1 MKSRCFPVMLS
12 VVALSVVAA
21 CDGGSSGAD
30 PTPTSTQTTTKAP
43 DVTEHESGPESPI
56 TYGLQVPRGATQL
69 GPLIRYRSARL
80 IAAFLPE
87 LKAAQAQK
95 DAEARDKEAEQ
106 ASEGTPPTPTTP
118 TPDIRPS
125 DDTFKL
131 LEDRPKPDSA
141 ISLMRIDG
149 SPSDV
154 VRRMLSQIAALLPDS
169 GVSTDNLGDYCS
181 SKERRITSCRLA
193 ISGIASGDREIRVVM
208 TVDPGSI
215 STRTSGPS
223 DLTRPVMTVSVE
235 YVGEPRKGQLSQ
247 ESTSL
252 DGVKGIDSSPDKSG
266 LIWPKMDEDAPAT
279 SKLLNGWTAP
289 TSATILLSGYHP
301 EFVVITAKR
310 AVDADV
316 TAEQY
321 VLRNSP
327 NGRITKDVVEDLN
340 EVSTTYT
347 TRTKDGGTARATY
360 VLSAR
365 GNYTVLFYE
374 PATN

>member
-1 MKSRCFPVMLS
+1 MLS
-12 VVALSVVAA
+12 VVALSLVAA
-21 CDGGSSGAD
+21 CDGGSAGAD

-131 LEDRPKPDSA
+131 LEDRPRPDSA

-169 GVSTDNLGDYCS
+169 GVSTDNLADYCS

-193 ISGIASGDREIRVVM
+193 ISGIANGDREIRVVM

-235 YVGEPRKGQLSQ
+235 YVGEPRKGQLSR

-252 DGVKGIDSSPDKSG
+252 DGVKGIDSSQDKSG

-347 TRTKDGGTARATY
+347 TQTKDGSTARATY

-365 GNYTVLFYE
+365 GNYTVLFYD